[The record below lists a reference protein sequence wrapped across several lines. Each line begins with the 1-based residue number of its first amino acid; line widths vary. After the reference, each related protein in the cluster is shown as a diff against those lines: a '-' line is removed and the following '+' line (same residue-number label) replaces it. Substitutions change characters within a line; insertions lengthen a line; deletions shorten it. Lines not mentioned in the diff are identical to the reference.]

1 MKVKKYLI
9 AFILFVL
16 CIPIVSKAANC
27 NVVSGNGKNSGDE
40 IACGTEHFYV
50 LENKDGKVR
59 MFAKY
64 NLDTGTSIYKSKI
77 EKEEGDT
84 RTDSQYCQ
92 DLATSKGGSVVTGNV
107 FHNEEGYCYYKILN
121 NRYNLEMVEVEGL
134 TGDSASKRS
143 QCKEYLKDNKDA
155 YMVKYEGYYG
165 PNGSCTYLKFERPLI
180 QSENATGAHVD
191 ENGNYLYPQVGD
203 VYLSNTYSNIFSD
216 PRYEVQ
222 SEAYGVTDPIEQGAD
237 FYDFAFRGFDD
248 VENSYGYYVD
258 RSTPENGLLGNLYMY
273 KTSLE
278 KMGFEVND
286 VSLLSL
292 SELNDIVRK
301 ISNKSLPFGEWSTDF
316 YTYQTDNGAGGI
328 YPVTVRYG
336 DIKSY
341 IPSEYSWL
349 YSTTYWNRSL
359 NYRQVNQF
367 VYKTFVFTASMGKI
381 CGSGYTYC
389 AQTTLLGCG
398 VRPVIEINQ
407 SQIGYNIHT
416 ETDDG
421 VEIEVIDESNG
432 NEVVSFNIHIDEN
445 HILKKLIILYKNGE
459 ELTFSNGE
467 IINNQDG
474 TISISNNLFTMP
486 YEDVTIKAET
496 DELFK
501 AEVIKQENSTIT
513 VSKKE
518 KIKTGE
524 SIVVTMNCNE
534 GYEFKS
540 LDIID
545 NSNNPISYVKLNNYY
560 ALTMPS
566 SDVTVSGE
574 CSLITY
580 SAEVIKE
587 ENGNV
592 TLSRETEIAPNEEV
606 TATIECNEGYEFD
619 SLEVTDKNDNK
630 VTLTDN
636 KFSMPTSNVKVS
648 GICKKVEEEPV
659 TPDEPVVPDK
669 EEPVVPSETD
679 TDTPITSDNIIIYVV
694 LLIISIISLVL
705 VTKKL
710 LTKKK

>member
-1 MKVKKYLI
+1 M
-9 AFILFVL
+9 
-16 CIPIVSKAANC
+16 
-27 NVVSGNGKNSGDE
+27 
-40 IACGTEHFYV
+40 
-50 LENKDGKVR
+50 
-59 MFAKY
+59 
-64 NLDTGTSIYKSKI
+64 
-77 EKEEGDT
+77 
-84 RTDSQYCQ
+84 
-92 DLATSKGGSVVTGNV
+92 
-107 FHNEEGYCYYKILN
+107 
-121 NRYNLEMVEVEGL
+121 
-134 TGDSASKRS
+134 
-143 QCKEYLKDNKDA
+143 
-155 YMVKYEGYYG
+155 
-165 PNGSCTYLKFERPLI
+165 
-180 QSENATGAHVD
+180 
-191 ENGNYLYPQVGD
+191 
-203 VYLSNTYSNIFSD
+203 YLSNTYNNIFSD

-248 VENSYGYYVD
+248 VEGSYGYYVD

-286 VSLLSL
+286 VSLLAL

-316 YTYQTDNGAGGI
+316 YTYQTDNGSGGI

-381 CGSGYTYC
+381 CGSGYTFC

-398 VRPVIEINQ
+398 IRPVVTISASSLIY
-407 SQIGYNIHT
+407 SIST
-416 ETDDG
+416 ETDDYSD
-421 VEIEVIDESNG
+421 I
-432 NEVVSFNIHIDEN
+432 EVVSTSPAEEEITF
-445 HILKKLIILYKNGE
+445 KLSINQGRKLRSLTIKTDNNEEVTFTEGE
-459 ELTFSNGE
+459 L
-467 IINNQDG
+467 INNPDG
-474 TISISNNLFTMP
+474 TISINSNRFTMP
-486 YEDVTIKAET
+486 FSNVTITVNT
-496 DELFK
+496 DPYLK
-501 AEVIKQENSTIT
+501 AEVIKKDNCEITLTKAEGLEAGENVTIT
-513 VSKKE
+513 V
-518 KIKTGE
+518 T
-524 SIVVTMNCNE
+524 CND

-540 LDIID
+540 LEVKDE
-545 NSNNPISYVKLNNYY
+545 SNNNVSYVKFNNNYVIS
-560 ALTMPS
+560 MPTS
-566 SDVTVSGE
+566 NVTVSGE

-580 SAEVIKE
+580 NAEVVKE

-592 TLSRETEIAPNEEV
+592 TLSKETEITPNEEV

-619 SLEVTDKNDNK
+619 SLEVIDKDDNK

-636 KFSMPTSNVKVS
+636 KFSMPASNVKVS
-648 GICKKVEEEPV
+648 GICKKIEEPV

-669 EEPVVPSETD
+669 EKPVVPSETD